1 MHSRMSLETK
11 KKIII
16 CFILLLFILPAI
28 EVQKYTLKSSILL
41 SGILGFFKFSYEH
54 GSTSITTEGT
64 QTTNEYRWSYV
75 VCAKTG
81 GLQDEQNI

>member
-1 MHSRMSLETK
+1 MSLETK

-16 CFILLLFILPAI
+16 CFILLLFILSAI

-54 GSTSITTEGT
+54 GSTSVKTEGT
-64 QTTNEYRWSYV
+64 QTTNEYRWRSYV
-75 VCAKTG
+75 VRAKTG
-81 GLQDEQNI
+81 GLQDEKNI